1 MSDAHVLVLNRLYQP
16 VNVTDWRRALVLLY
30 VGAVRVL
37 DREYR
42 LFDFST
48 WADLSAEYG
57 EDTVGMVNR
66 RIRIPRIVVL
76 QTFDRLPRSNIRF
89 SRHNIFSRDDHTC
102 QYCGRKYVRAE
113 LNLDH
118 VLPRSQGG
126 KTNWENVV
134 ASCIPC
140 NSKKGGRT
148 PAQAGLRLVRAPR
161 KPTWAELVHPPR
173 FRARYREW
181 LPFLNP
187 VDASYWNTELESD

>member
-42 LFDFST
+42 LFDFSS
-48 WADLSAEYG
+48 WAELSAEYG

-102 QYCGRKYVRAE
+102 QYCGRKAARAE

-187 VDASYWNTELESD
+187 IDASYWNTELESD

>member
-102 QYCGRKYVRAE
+102 QYCGRKAVRAE

-118 VLPRSQGG
+118 VLPRSQDG
-126 KTNWENVV
+126 KTN
-134 ASCIPC
+134 
-140 NSKKGGRT
+140 
-148 PAQAGLRLVRAPR
+148 
-161 KPTWAELVHPPR
+161 
-173 FRARYREW
+173 
-181 LPFLNP
+181 
-187 VDASYWNTELESD
+187 